1 MISLVLVFMLSCL
14 PVQAYADEKLMLFC
28 GAALKRPM
36 DEIVMVFEKTTDIKV
51 DVVYGAVGTL
61 LAQMEF
67 IKRGDIFV
75 SPSED
80 MMAKTK
86 KKGLV
91 VNKTLKNIVY
101 FVPCINVQKGNP
113 KNIKGLKDLTRE
125 GIKIAIANPEF
136 VYIGML
142 ATEIIDKNLN
152 DREKADFKKN
162 LITHAEDFN
171 KLAMFVAL
179 KQIDAIIGFHFLE
192 GWYPDKIENVKLD
205 AKQLSRIGAAQAG
218 IVNFS
223 KSNAVAQKF
232 LDFLHSE
239 KTRSIFKKYHY
250 FSSPE
255 EAFQWLGGRKIIG
268 GEYPVANDW
277 IHK

>member
-1 MISLVLVFMLSCL
+1 LSCL

-36 DEIVMVFEKTTDIKV
+36 DEIIMVFEKTTDIKV

-80 MMAKTK
+80 MMAKAK

>member
-14 PVQAYADEKLMLFC
+14 PVQAYAGEKLMLFC

-80 MMAKTK
+80 MMAKAK

-136 VYIGML
+136 VYIVML

-152 DREKADFKKN
+152 DREKADFKNN